1 MQAQSQHLLKDKEMS
16 NKIGYIWNTLYS
28 WMDTG
33 SGPVFAANFEAKLQP
48 ISHHMAHPDTKRRF
62 NELVCTSGQMDLLTS
77 IKAVAATDED
87 ILRVHTPAVLD
98 NLKRISGLAGGGDVG
113 DGITHVGNGAL
124 NIAYLSAGGA
134 IELTKQVVSR
144 EVSTGYALINP
155 PGHHA
160 TRNQSMG
167 FCLFNN
173 TSVAAAYAKDVLGL
187 KRVAIVDWD
196 VHHGNGTQDIWWEDS
211 SVLTIS
217 LHQNLCF
224 PSDSGF
230 TSERG
235 EGEGFGYNLNIPLP
249 PGGGNAAYHYAFEK
263 VVIPALKKYQPE
275 LIIIGSGFDASIMD
289 PLGRMM
295 VTADGFKTMAK
306 MAVDCAEEVCGGRI
320 AFIQEGGY
328 SPQYL
333 PFCGVAVVQALTQ
346 CDTIGDSLIGL
357 VGGMGGDILLEHE
370 KQIVDEVEKLLV
382 DLH

>member
-16 NKIGYIWNTLYS
+16 NKIGYVWNTLYS

-124 NIAYLSAGGA
+124 NIAY
-134 IELTKQVVSR
+134 
-144 EVSTGYALINP
+144 
-155 PGHHA
+155 HA

-320 AFIQEGGY
+320 AFIQEGGS